1 MQAGLLKYPITFLQL
16 TTSKDVY
23 GAVTKMWQTALTT
36 KCARHKSRTKGMS
49 IDAMEEF
56 IQGTV
61 VVQVRNNALINDK
74 QRFDFG
80 NYRYRITLIEQQDE
94 NTLIITG
101 TRRNDNEKGVMT

>member
-16 TTSKDVY
+16 IMAKDWS
-23 GAVTKMWQTALTT
+23 GAVNKTWQTALAT
-36 KCARHKSRTKGMS
+36 KCARRRLTTKGLG

-56 IQGTV
+56 IAGTV
-61 VVQVRNNALINDK
+61 VVQVRNNPSINDK

-80 NYRYRITLIEQQDE
+80 NYMYRITLIELQDD

-101 TRRNDNEKGVMT
+101 TRLNDNEK

>member
-1 MQAGLLKYPITFLQL
+1 MQAGLLKYSISFLQL

-23 GAVTKMWQTALTT
+23 GAVTKTWQTALTT
-36 KCARHKSRTKGMS
+36 KCARHKSRTNGMS

-61 VVQVRNNALINDK
+61 VVQVRNNAFINDK

-80 NYRYRITLIEQQDE
+80 NYRYRITLIERQDD
-94 NTLIITG
+94 NTLMITG
-101 TRRNDNEKGVMT
+101 TRLNDNEK